1 MTDKKPLITPQTKVG
16 DLLKDFP
23 ELEETLV
30 AIAPAFKKLR
40 SPVLRRTVARVTNL
54 AQAARVGGVPVDE
67 LIHKLRR
74 AVGQPDSTE
83 SFGPP
88 ATDDPG
94 AVAPSWFA
102 ADKVT
107 TTFDAR
113 RMIKSGD
120 QPIGYVLTD
129 LDGLQAGQIYELI
142 TPFEPAPLMDKA
154 VSRGFTVW
162 SRRVSPGE
170 HRTAFARL

>member
-1 MTDKKPLITPQTKVG
+1 MAHEKPLITPQTKVG

-30 AIAPAFKKLR
+30 KIAPAFKKLR
-40 SPVLRRTVARVTNL
+40 SPMLRRTVARVTNL

-67 LIHKLRR
+67 LIQKLRR
-74 AVGQPDSTE
+74 AVGQPDPAVS
-83 SFGPP
+83 SGSP
-88 ATDDPG
+88 ATDTPA

-113 RMIKSGD
+113 RLIKSGD

-129 LDGLQAGQIYELI
+129 LDRLQAGQIYELI

-154 VSRGFTVW
+154 ISRGYAVW
-162 SRRVSPGE
+162 SRAVSPGE
-170 HRTAFARL
+170 HRTAFVRL